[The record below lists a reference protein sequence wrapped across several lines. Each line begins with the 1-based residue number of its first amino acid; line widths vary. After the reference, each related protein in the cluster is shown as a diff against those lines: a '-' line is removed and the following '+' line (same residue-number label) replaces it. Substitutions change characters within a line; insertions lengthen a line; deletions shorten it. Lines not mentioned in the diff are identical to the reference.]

1 MAAFLTSAVGATQC
15 RLIKDVDGVYESDS
29 ASSIAYRP
37 RRFTS
42 PSYQALA
49 LAGPLIQPKTVHF
62 LDQRA

>member
-29 ASSIAYRP
+29 ASSIGYRP

-42 PSYQALA
+42 LGYPQALA
-49 LAGPLIQPKTVHF
+49 LAGPLIQPKTV
-62 LDQRA
+62 LP